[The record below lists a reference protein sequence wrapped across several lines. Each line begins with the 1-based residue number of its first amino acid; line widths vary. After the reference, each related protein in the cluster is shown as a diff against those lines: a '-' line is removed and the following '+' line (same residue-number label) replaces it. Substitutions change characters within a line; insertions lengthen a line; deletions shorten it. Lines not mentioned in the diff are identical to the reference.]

1 LKPHDPNLIGFMFVN
16 VFHLSKESRLAY
28 VPLDF
33 LSPGILDP
41 SACPF
46 NFNMTV
52 GVHRIDTDS

>member
-1 LKPHDPNLIGFMFVN
+1 MFVN

-46 NFNMTV
+46 SFNMTV